1 MKEVSMEQFIKLSK
15 EKKIYYLSRLF
26 IHKDVSGKYKDIPYK
41 NRLFMVMGWLKK
53 QEDMSLGMLYRYLL
67 DHEHQNN
74 LWEILPQAE
83 LYDQK
88 LRREHVEGTN
98 SDYGHFNLSM
108 LSDE

>member
-1 MKEVSMEQFIKLSK
+1 
-15 EKKIYYLSRLF
+15 
-26 IHKDVSGKYKDIPYK
+26 
-41 NRLFMVMGWLKK
+41 
-53 QEDMSLGMLYRYLL
+53 MSLGMLYRYLL